1 MSIINCPLSI
11 NPTYKDALYNVSLLL
26 FKLKRLSDAID
37 FGIEISKIEKGTSE
51 LNAFYAAR
59 NMLWMWNFQEGL
71 DFCNDWLKKYYQAA
85 SIIKFSYQSKKTFED
100 DIDNKIKNFYN
111 NTNQTESFFDF
122 EHDA

>member
-1 MSIINCPLSI
+1 MDGNVIATLGLALCAGLCGVGS
-11 NPTYKDALYNVSLLL
+11 AVGLYNTGSAAAGVLAEDNKKDY
-26 FKLKRLSDAID
+26 FKI
-37 FGIEISKIEKGTSE
+37 KIV
-51 LNAFYAAR
+51 
-59 NMLWMWNFQEGL
+59 
-71 DFCNDWLKKYYQAA
+71 NDWLKKYYQAA

>member
-1 MSIINCPLSI
+1 MRFIKHITIGIKADLTEVFELIADIYYENKYIELAED
-11 NPTYKDALYNVSLLL
+11 NKKDY
-26 FKLKRLSDAID
+26 FKI
-37 FGIEISKIEKGTSE
+37 KIV
-51 LNAFYAAR
+51 
-59 NMLWMWNFQEGL
+59 
-71 DFCNDWLKKYYQAA
+71 NDWLKKYYQAA